1 MPRPYNQY
9 FIIGY
14 TKGISEDI
22 NLPCLSSRL
31 LAPGSAGWLPLN
43 WLTSSALYQAAS
55 LAVCPPGAK
64 PCLAGRL

>member
-1 MPRPYNQY
+1 MA
-9 FIIGY
+9 IL
-14 TKGISEDI
+14 KGVLEDI